1 MSAFS
6 STGQLGKPNVLIS
19 PQGRLIVNVDRK
31 VIAADPYQE
40 IATPGEARGLALSDG
55 DDIWVGNPDGVVCF
69 DLGPGTRSGDSACRA
84 CSR

>member
-1 MSAFS
+1 M
-6 STGQLGKPNVLIS
+6 TTRLTP
-19 PQGRLIVNVDRK
+19 PQRRERL

-55 DDIWVGNPDGVVCF
+55 DDIWVGNPNGVVHY
-69 DLGPGTRSGDSACRA
+69 DLVSGREIGRFGCQT